1 MKGQAAMASPLGVSL
16 RYAEQSS
23 WGEKVTMLGQL
34 LGAGNVPQLQSVC
47 SRPPDF
53 ESFCQ
58 RKIRVCFKFGLPL
71 EMNYVILVGFGIAC

>member
-1 MKGQAAMASPLGVSL
+1 
-16 RYAEQSS
+16 
-23 WGEKVTMLGQL
+23 MLGQL